1 MTPIG
6 VITMPKCRSCE
17 LEAGHTA
24 PYCDWCA
31 MRHLDPKPILLLLQ
45 TASEAV
51 SEAWE
56 RLDKLDQQ
64 AHGEFTDQVEQI
76 ARLEL
81 SCQAMRNDL
90 NSAVEDRR

>member
-1 MTPIG
+1 M
-6 VITMPKCRSCE
+6 
-17 LEAGHTA
+17 L
-24 PYCDWCA
+24 
-31 MRHLDPKPILLLLQ
+31 HLDSKPILLLLQ

-51 SEAWE
+51 AEAWE

-64 AHGEFTDQVEQI
+64 AHGEFADQVEQI

>member
-6 VITMPKCRSCE
+6 VITMPECRSCG

-24 PYCDWCA
+24 PYCDGCA
-31 MRHLDPKPILLLLQ
+31 MLHLDTKPILLLLQ

-51 SEAWE
+51 AEAWE

-64 AHGEFTDQVEQI
+64 AHGEFTEQVEQI

-81 SCQAMRNDL
+81 SCQAMRRDL

>member
-6 VITMPKCRSCE
+6 VITLPECRACG

-24 PYCDWCA
+24 PYCDGCA
-31 MRHLDPKPILLLLQ
+31 MLHLDTKPILLLLQ
-45 TASEAV
+45 TASEAIA
-51 SEAWE
+51 EAWE

-64 AHGEFTDQVEQI
+64 AHGEFFDQVEQI

>member
-1 MTPIG
+1 M
-6 VITMPKCRSCE
+6 
-17 LEAGHTA
+17 L
-24 PYCDWCA
+24 
-31 MRHLDPKPILLLLQ
+31 HLDSKPILLLLQ

-51 SEAWE
+51 AEAWE

-64 AHGEFTDQVEQI
+64 AHGEFFDQVEQI

-90 NSAVEDRR
+90 TGAVEDRR

>member
-1 MTPIG
+1 MAPIG
-6 VITMPKCRSCE
+6 VITLPKCRACG

-24 PYCDWCA
+24 PYCDGCA
-31 MRHLDPKPILLLLQ
+31 MLHLDSKPILLLLQ

-51 SEAWE
+51 AEAWE

-64 AHGEFTDQVEQI
+64 AHGEFADQVEQI

>member
-1 MTPIG
+1 
-6 VITMPKCRSCE
+6 MPKCRSCE
-17 LEAGHTA
+17 LEAGHTT
-24 PYCDWCA
+24 PYCDGCA
-31 MRHLDPKPILLLLQ
+31 MLHLDPKPILLLLQ
-45 TASEAV
+45 TAGEAI

-64 AHGEFTDQVEQI
+64 AHGEFYDQVEQI

-90 NSAVEDRR
+90 TNAVTNRKEAR